1 MSSRLFALASAAALV
16 SSLAVAQTPTTSPA
30 VPPAVGAA
38 VADPTRPAK
47 DVQQD
52 ASRRP
57 VDLVA
62 FSKVK
67 PGDKVIDAVPG
78 GGYWTRIFS
87 TLVGPGGRVY
97 AYVPA
102 EFAGFKSNPAATAR
116 AITSEPGHGNVEQ
129 TSSPLAQQPP
139 AAIHNTL
146 DVFWTFENYH
156 DFHDSFM
163 KGADVNA
170 YNQAVFSL
178 LKPGGYYIVADHAAV
193 AGSDLKNTEDLH
205 RIDRETVKAE
215 VMKAGFVLDGET
227 DALANPAD
235 DRTLKVFDPAIRGKT
250 DRFVLRFRKPAQ

>member
-1 MSSRLFALASAAALV
+1 MSSRLFALATAAALM
-16 SSLAVAQTPTTSPA
+16 SSLAVAQTPAANAA
-30 VPPAVGAA
+30 VAAA
-38 VADPTRPAK
+38 VADATRPAK

-52 ASRRP
+52 ATRRP
-57 VDLVA
+57 VDLVE

-87 TLVGPGGRVY
+87 TLVGPKGKVY

-102 EFAGFKSNPAATAR
+102 EFAVFKSNPSATAR

-129 TSSPLAQQPP
+129 TSSPLAEQPP

-170 YNQAVFSL
+170 YNKAVFSL
-178 LKPGGYYIVADHAAV
+178 LKPGGYYIVADHSAV
-193 AGSDLKNTEDLH
+193 TGSGLKNTEDLH
-205 RIDRETVKAE
+205 RIDRATVKAE
-215 VMKAGFVLDGET
+215 VEKAGFVLDGET

-250 DRFVLRFRKPAQ
+250 DRFVLRFRKP

>member
-1 MSSRLFALASAAALV
+1 MSSRLFALATVTAAALM
-16 SSLAVAQTPTTSPA
+16 SSLAMAQTPVVDAA
-30 VPPAVGAA
+30 VSAA
-38 VADPTRPAK
+38 VADATRPAK

-57 VDLVA
+57 ADLVA

-87 TLVGPGGRVY
+87 TLVGPKGKVY
-97 AYVPA
+97 AYVPS
-102 EFAGFKSNPAATAR
+102 EFAVFKSNPAATAR
-116 AITSEPGHGNVEQ
+116 AITAEPGHGNVEQ
-129 TSSPLAQQPP
+129 TSSPLAEQPP
-139 AAIHNTL
+139 ASIHNTL

-170 YNQAVFSL
+170 YNKAVFSL
-178 LKPGGYYIVADHAAV
+178 LKPGGYYIVADHLAV
-193 AGSDLKNTEDLH
+193 AGSGLKHTEDLH

-215 VMKAGFVLDGET
+215 VEKAGFVLDGET

>member
-1 MSSRLFALASAAALV
+1 MSSRLLAIAVAAAAAALV
-16 SSLAVAQTPTTSPA
+16 SSLAVAQAPDNA
-30 VPPAVGAA
+30 AIVAAA
-38 VADPTRPAK
+38 VADATRPAK

-57 VDLVA
+57 ADLVA

-67 PGDKVIDAVPG
+67 PGDKVVDAVPG
-78 GGYWTRIFS
+78 GGYWTRLFS
-87 TLVGPGGRVY
+87 TLVGPKGKVY
-97 AYVPA
+97 AYVPS
-102 EFAGFKSNPAATAR
+102 EFAVFKSNPVATAR
-116 AITSEPGHGNVEQ
+116 AIGAEPGHGNVEQ
-129 TSSPLAQQPP
+129 TSSPLAQEPP
-139 AAIHNTL
+139 ASIHNTL

-170 YNQAVFSL
+170 YNKAVFSL
-178 LKPGGYYIVADHAAV
+178 LKPGGYYIVADHSAP
-193 AGSDLKNTEDLH
+193 AGSGLKNTEDLH

-215 VMKAGFVLDGET
+215 VLKAGFVLDGET